1 MAKIKINYLR
11 NPIEDK
17 HISMIQYIDD
27 LIDYQKKF
35 PEQFEISDYVPNF
48 SKLLNIFSNNLKMRI
63 ARYVIYPRQ
72 VKRLP
77 FYDITHIG
85 DQGYSHLVNHINSKV
100 KILTVNDLIP
110 LVFEKKKLKD
120 IYNPSGEGTNKR
132 LRFLF
137 RYSTKHFKYFDRIIA
152 ISENTKNDILK
163 FSDCEEKKISV
174 IHTNIPLPYFNNDKI
189 DKEAVCKKY
198 NIPYKPKKILIYGTG
213 FYKNHVTSV
222 KVLENLINLNIDI
235 IIVWMGHKNNISLMK
250 NKNLVNK
257 IVQLPTMIPRKEM
270 PNIFKTCDV
279 VLYPSLYEGM
289 GNLTLEAMRCGVPII
304 CSNTSAFPE
313 IAGDKEIMCDPLND
327 EEITNKILKLL
338 NDNEFYIKKISDGIN
353 RSKLFSYQ
361 KMHEKIINLY
371 KEEYLKKNEEK

>member
-1 MAKIKINYLR
+1 MA
-11 NPIEDK
+11 
-17 HISMIQYIDD
+17 
-27 LIDYQKKF
+27 
-35 PEQFEISDYVPNF
+35 
-48 SKLLNIFSNNLKMRI
+48 
-63 ARYVIYPRQ
+63 
-72 VKRLP
+72 
-77 FYDITHIG
+77 
-85 DQGYSHLVNHINSKV
+85 
-100 KILTVNDLIP
+100 
-110 LVFEKKKLKD
+110 
-120 IYNPSGEGTNKR
+120 
-132 LRFLF
+132 
-137 RYSTKHFKYFDRIIA
+137 YSTKHFKYFDRIIA

-371 KEEYLKKNEEK
+371 KEEYLKKNAEK